1 MPGRTV
7 YKILTHAEWQ
17 AAQAAGVYR
26 GSAHDLRDG
35 FIHFST
41 AAQLGET
48 ARKYF
53 RGVPDLV
60 LLAVDVERL
69 KEPLTPHPVPLPL
82 GEGTQLHPQ
91 CVVQAPLL
99 PWGEGQEEG
108 RALLRWEPSRGGDLF
123 PHLYGELPIA
133 AVRRVTS
140 IPLGE
145 DGAPIVPADLPS

>member
-69 KEPLTPHPVPLPL
+69 KEPLTPHPVPLPK
-82 GEGTQLHPQ
+82 
-91 CVVQAPLL
+91 
-99 PWGEGQEEG
+99 GEGQDEV

-123 PHLYGELPIA
+123 PHLYGDLSIT
-133 AVRRVTS
+133 AVRRVTA
-140 IPLGE
+140 ITLGE
-145 DGAPIVPADLPS
+145 DGALIIPADLPS